1 MYLTTRQALAD
12 LEVFIKSKTK
22 KNLRNAKWVVFG
34 GSYPGSLAAWSR
46 MKFPH
51 LVHAAVSSSSII
63 NTKIDN
69 KGTVYNIYIYNALF
83 KYLFKLSQQTYI
95 RHIHFI
101 SNVFYTVYY
110 ITVYLTNKH

>member
-1 MYLTTRQALAD
+1 VYLTTRQALAD
-12 LEVFIKSKTK
+12 LEVFIKSKSK

-69 KGTVYNIYIYNALF
+69 KGTVYNALF
-83 KYLFKLSQQTYI
+83 KYLFNLSQQTYI
-95 RHIHFI
+95 RHIYFI
-101 SNVFYTVYY
+101 SNVFLYC
-110 ITVYLTNKH
+110 ILHCSLFD

>member
-1 MYLTTRQALAD
+1 MAD
-12 LEVFIKSKTK
+12 LEVFIKSKTTTK
-22 KNLRNAKWVVFG
+22 LRNAKWVVFG

-69 KGTVYNIYIYNALF
+69 KGTVYNALF
-83 KYLFKLSQQTYI
+83 KYFFNLPQQTFI

-101 SNVFYTVYY
+101 SYVFFILYNLLHYS
-110 ITVYLTNKH
+110 LFD